1 MRGSLYPLFL
11 LLAAPLAAQQPTP
24 GGMQHT
30 PGMKHTPGM
39 QHEVAGP
46 GPAQAGQAAFAAITQ
61 VVRVLEA
68 DSSTDWSHVDLEAL
82 RQHLIDMD
90 LVTLRSRVRQQAVPG
105 GLSMEITGQEDV
117 AGAIR
122 RMVGMH
128 ATVLPGAGPWRYT
141 TSEIAG
147 GMRLVVT
154 ATEPGDAALVS
165 RIRGLGFIGMM
176 TEGEHH
182 AEHHLMLARG
192 MGMGH

>member
-1 MRGSLYPLFL
+1 MRRSLSFIL
-11 LLAAPLAAQQPTP
+11 LLFATPLAAQQQTP
-24 GGMQHT
+24 GMQHT
-30 PGMKHTPGM
+30 PGMRHD
-39 QHEVAGP
+39 VAGP
-46 GPAQAGQAAFAAITQ
+46 APAAAGQAAFAAITQ
-61 VVRVLEA
+61 VVRALEA
-68 DSSTDWSHVDLEAL
+68 DSGTDWSRVDLEAL

-90 LVTLRSRVRQQAVPG
+90 LVTLRSRVRQQPVPG
-105 GLSMEITGQEDV
+105 GLAMEITGEEEV

-128 ATVLPGAGPWRYT
+128 ARVLPGAGPWRAT
-141 TSEIAG
+141 ASEIAD

-154 ATEPGDAALVS
+154 AAEPGDAALVA

-192 MGMGH
+192 MGMEH

>member
-1 MRGSLYPLFL
+1 MRGSLCPLLL
-11 LLAAPLAAQQPTP
+11 LLAAPLASQQPVP

-30 PGMKHTPGM
+30 PGMQHSPGM
-39 QHEVAGP
+39 QHEVAGA
-46 GPAQAGQAAFAAITQ
+46 GPAQGGQAAFAAITQ

-68 DSSTDWSHVDLEAL
+68 DSSTDWSRVDIEAL

-90 LVTLRSRVRQQAVPG
+90 LVTLRSRVRQEAVPG
-105 GLSMEITGQEDV
+105 GLAMEITGEDEV

-128 ATVLPGAGPWRYT
+128 STVLPGAGPWRAT

-154 ATEPGDAALVS
+154 AAAPGDAALVS

-182 AEHHLMLARG
+182 AEHHLLLARG

>member
-1 MRGSLYPLFL
+1 MRGFL
-11 LLAAPLAAQQPTP
+11 PCFLILLATPLAAQQPAG

-30 PGMKHTPGM
+30 PGM
-39 QHEVAGP
+39 QHDGAGP

-68 DSSTDWSHVDLEAL
+68 DSSTDWSRVDLEAL

-90 LVTLRSRVRQQAVPG
+90 LVTLRSRVRQQPVPG
-105 GLSMEITGQEDV
+105 GLAMEVTGEEEV

-128 ATVLPGAGPWRYT
+128 ARVLPGAGPWRAT
-141 TSEIAG
+141 ASEIAD

-154 ATEPGDAALVS
+154 AVEPADAAVVA